1 VDIRRFGPGHRRPD
15 GPPGTRGVSGQVIQQ
30 DARGSIVELAFG
42 PRAALAPHTNP
53 NTTYFVVIS
62 GGGFAQVGDE
72 RVAVNHG
79 EAVVWPA
86 GEPHAAWTE
95 GTEMRAI
102 VVEFAG
108 EDDAWARAVLAG
120 GTTAARASDA
130 GLDPGPGEAVPP
142 GRGALVTRDAQGPD
156 GRDES
161 SGEPW

>member
-1 VDIRRFGPGHRRPD
+1 MIH
-15 GPPGTRGVSGQVIQQ
+15 Q
-30 DARGSIVELAFG
+30 DARGSIAELAFG
-42 PRAALAPHTNP
+42 PRATLVPHTNP

-62 GGGFAQVGDE
+62 GGGFVQVGAE

-102 VVEFAG
+102 VVELAG
-108 EDDAWARAVLAG
+108 EDDSWARDVLLG
-120 GTTAARASDA
+120 GTVAAHVSAA
-130 GLDPGPGEAVPP
+130 GLDLGGGEAVPP
-142 GRGALVTRDAQGPD
+142 GRGTLVTPDSPGPVA
-156 GRDES
+156 RDET